1 MHVYPERFDA
11 QPGALFGAPQVS
23 AERYRQVQT
32 TLDLDRAVVVQ
43 ANGYSYDNA
52 LLR

>member
-23 AERYRQVQT
+23 AEQYRQVQR

-43 ANGYSYDNA
+43 ANGYGYVNA